1 MTAIIHLSPV
11 TVTEVRHTHTNG
23 RRKPGENIKNVIF
36 FFIIAAES
44 LLLSSAAPETLSV
57 QHQERKLN
65 NAFLGRCLHAHL
77 TSSDN

>member
-1 MTAIIHLSPV
+1 MTAIIHLSSV

-23 RRKPGENIKNVIF
+23 RRKPGENIKN

-65 NAFLGRCLHAHL
+65 NAFSERCLHAHL